1 MIPGRYHKSE
11 KLLVDLYIDNMLS
24 LLNNFIKQPRGC
36 PIGLRSHPLNLIQL
50 VLAKGSA
57 GDMNK

>member
-24 LLNNFIKQPRGC
+24 LLNNFIKQPREC

-50 VLAKGSA
+50 VLA
-57 GDMNK
+57 